1 MRRSFVSC
9 VSKKEKG
16 IVMYYRL
23 SLIFIFLITFFYSC
37 QKEQKNTQ
45 LQSSLGSLE
54 PLEDF
59 SQFPLKNKM
68 FATENF
74 KGVEKQ
80 ILRMMRELEITG
92 ASVAIV
98 KDGRLVYAKGFGYA
112 DSITL
117 KEVKPYHI
125 FRVAS
130 VSKLITAVGIMKLVE
145 DGKLKLDDAVFG
157 KNGILNDKEFLKIA
171 EPSMKKIQVQHLLH
185 HTAGWRNRFRADP
198 LFRPLEIAEFM
209 EVAPPPKIETLIQ
222 FMLGEHMIAEPGE
235 FYDYSNF
242 GYCVLGKVIEKVSG
256 QGYEAF
262 MQEEILKPL
271 GISSMR
277 LGKNLKEERFLE
289 EVNYYD
295 SSPAKQRLSIY
306 GTGDSVSRVYEGT
319 DIETLG
325 PAGGW
330 LASPIDLLR
339 LVNAIDGFDNKVDF
353 LKAESIQTMTT
364 PKDSL
369 ENMVMGW
376 KEVNDERWLR
386 TGSLAGTGAV
396 VFCGRDGISW
406 TVVTNRSSWRGPK
419 FSYDILAAMAR
430 AINSIEDW
438 QEGKDYFEDLEKAGY

>member
-1 MRRSFVSC
+1 MTLKLLKFFS
-9 VSKKEKG
+9 
-16 IVMYYRL
+16 L
-23 SLIFIFLITFFYSC
+23 LIFIGFIFQSC
-37 QKEQKNTQ
+37 QKKQKNTQ
-45 LQSSLGSLE
+45 LQSSLGNLE

-59 SQFPLKNKM
+59 SQFPLKNKL
-68 FATENF
+68 FETENF
-74 KGVEKQ
+74 EGVEKQ

-92 ASVAIV
+92 TSVAIV

-117 KEVKPYHI
+117 KKVEPYHI

-145 DGKLKLDDAVFG
+145 EGKLQLNSPVFG

-171 EPSMKKIQVQHLLH
+171 EPSMEKIQVQHLLH

-242 GYCVLGKVIEKVSG
+242 GYCVLGKIIEKVSG
-256 QGYEAF
+256 QDYEIF
-262 MQEEILKPL
+262 MQEEILRPI
-271 GISSMR
+271 GISRMY
-277 LGKNLKEERFLE
+277 LGKNFQEERFLE
-289 EVNYYD
+289 EVKYYD
-295 SSPAKQRLSIY
+295 SSPAKKRLSIY
-306 GTGDSVSRVYEGT
+306 GTGDSVGRVYEGT

-325 PAGGW
+325 AAGGW
-330 LASPIDLLR
+330 VASPIDLLR
-339 LVNAIDGFDNKVDF
+339 LVNAIDGFDSKADF
-353 LKAESIQTMTT
+353 LKLESIQAMTS

-376 KEVNDERWLR
+376 KEVNEERWLR

-406 TVVTNRSSWRGPK
+406 AVVTNRSSWRGPK
-419 FSYDILAAMAR
+419 FSYDIMAAMGR

-438 QEGKDYFEDLEKAGY
+438 QEGKDYFKDLEGAGY